1 MELYKCKDLI
11 LKQCTV
17 HKKVLFFFL
26 ILQNIAVAQSTF
38 SIQGHFPTASKAT
51 YQLKGYEGLKP
62 IVISTAQGKEDG
74 TFILK
79 YPASYVGIAH
89 LYVNGLFKMLFI
101 LNKENT
107 TIYWKDLSNR
117 GDMQITGSKEYAA
130 FVKGMKT
137 YQVSEA
143 TLAGWHYLTPF
154 YEQDSLK
161 QKMIGSEI
169 EVVSKRFSN
178 YVTSLSDS
186 LWVQNYLMARGLI
199 EQIPKTLETYKWRMP
214 ADISAFMNINFK
226 DLKNAG
232 VYRALLEGYTSLVQR
247 FTLEQRT
254 TLLKQA
260 IDKVIL
266 ELTDLPTVQ
275 QEVAQYWF
283 TVLESQ
289 RFNTSAEYL
298 AIQMLGQDNTRL
310 SKKSLGMF
318 EQYRK
323 LAIGN
328 TAPNIILD
336 NAKELKTVKAA
347 FKLVVFG
354 ASWCPTCQNQYT
366 ELVSGYKALKEKHN
380 LEVVYISIDANKAT
394 FKEYY
399 KDAPFLTFCDE
410 KSWET
415 QAAKDYFIYATP
427 TYILLDRELKIQMHA
442 QSFAEL
448 VTWVAREL

>member
-1 MELYKCKDLI
+1 
-11 LKQCTV
+11 
-17 HKKVLFFFL
+17 
-26 ILQNIAVAQSTF
+26 
-38 SIQGHFPTASKAT
+38 
-51 YQLKGYEGLKP
+51 
-62 IVISTAQGKEDG
+62 
-74 TFILK
+74 
-79 YPASYVGIAH
+79 
-89 LYVNGLFKMLFI
+89 
-101 LNKENT
+101 
-107 TIYWKDLSNR
+107 
-117 GDMQITGSKEYAA
+117 MQITGSKEYNA

-137 YQVSEA
+137 YQVAEA
-143 TLAGWHYLTPF
+143 KLLGWHYLAPL

-161 QKMIGSEI
+161 QKTIGSEM
-169 EVVSKRFSN
+169 EAVSKRFSN

-186 LWVQNYLMARGLI
+186 LWVQNYLITRGLI
-199 EQIPKTLETYKWRMP
+199 EQIPKTLETYKWRMS
-214 ADISAFMNINFK
+214 AHISAFMNINFK

-232 VYRALLEGYTSLVQR
+232 VYKELLEGYTFLVQR
-247 FTLEQRT
+247 FTLEEAIP
-254 TLLKQA
+254 LLKKA

-266 ELTDLPTVQ
+266 ELKDEPTVQ
-275 QEVAQYWF
+275 QEVAQCWF
-283 TVLESQ
+283 TFLESQ

-298 AIQMLGQDNTRL
+298 ALQMLGQDNTRL

-318 EQYRK
+318 EKYRK

-366 ELVSGYKALKEKHN
+366 ELVSGYKALKEKYN
-380 LEVVYISIDANKAT
+380 LEVVYISIDAHKAT

-427 TYILLDRELKIQMHA
+427 TYILLDTELKIRMHA
-442 QSFAEL
+442 QSFTQF
-448 VTWVAREL
+448 VTWVDSEL